1 MAGLGRL
8 ARSSASACAAV
19 ARSRPARPALRASSR
34 LTVDGLRP
42 NRPAIARI
50 DSPPARPT
58 AISSRSANVK
68 QRPFRSRPRRGRIPL
83 SAISHRV
90 PFSRY
95 VPASAAAT
103 VTNSPRAIA
112 TQNTCPT
119 SGTIRSEN
127 RAITPPFTRHP
138 IKGPSRAPAPGR
150 TARRSPRSAR
160 PRARLR
166 DDRRATQPRSSDDQE
181 SPSNWAGVAITA
193 RTQGTSCVQAPGRPV
208 AELGRCRS
216 PGPGAGELRAVA
228 AVVSPDS
235 GDVPDLVPEDH
246 WGGTPR

>member
-1 MAGLGRL
+1 LHSSQMPIDRRTARRGNRGSTTTRPDPALSNQQPSALLAIRACLGRRDGDEL
-8 ARSSASACAAV
+8 TAA
-19 ARSRPARPALRASSR
+19 
-34 LTVDGLRP
+34 
-42 NRPAIARI
+42 
-50 DSPPARPT
+50 
-58 AISSRSANVK
+58 
-68 QRPFRSRPRRGRIPL
+68 
-83 SAISHRV
+83 
-90 PFSRY
+90 
-95 VPASAAAT
+95 
-103 VTNSPRAIA
+103 
-112 TQNTCPT
+112 QNTCTT

-138 IKGPSRAPAPGR
+138 VKGPSRAPAPGR